1 MQNIAKQRRAEKMK
15 EDLRKLVNTE
25 GNKHCAVC
33 ATRGPIYAVV
43 DFQIFVCSTCSAI
56 HRSMQHK
63 VKGLSMSEFTDEELA
78 ALRVGGN
85 VRAATIWKAGY
96 HLSPPPAGDDYRV
109 RECIRA
115 CFEERRFFDRAAFTA
130 LQEDIATAI
139 LPPVKVL
146 MSLDAMPIPQPSAPT
161 RTAGAQ
167 PTTPALTTGAPEA
180 SRVVVPKPPAPSAPR
195 DGCSTLDST
204 DLFASHQT
212 SVPVSRP
219 AVAAPAPPQDAFD
232 DFFASRTA
240 TVPQQQ
246 RVTDDPFGPMTSST
260 AAPQRTAPAAN
271 SLDFFLAPTQAP
283 AHHNPQST
291 GASTSAMDY
300 FSGSQPSSM
309 APKDFFTASTV
320 PQQPTSNDFFAVPSA
335 ARADIFAA
343 TVWEKRPA
351 DANLNNVG
359 ALPQTPAPPPQALPS
374 AANAFADL
382 DPFGARPRN

>member
-146 MSLDAMPIPQPSAPT
+146 TSLDAMPMPQASAPT
-161 RTAGAQ
+161 RAAGAQ
-167 PTTPALTTGAPEA
+167 STTPASTTGAQEA
-180 SRVVVPKPPAPSAPR
+180 SRVVAPKPPAPR

-204 DLFASHQT
+204 DLFASHQA
-212 SVPVSRP
+212 SVPASHGP
-219 AVAAPAPPQDAFD
+219 ADAPVPSHDAFD
-232 DFFASRTA
+232 DFFASRTT
-240 TVPQQQ
+240 TVPRQQ

-283 AHHNPQST
+283 HHNAQST

-320 PQQPTSNDFFAVPSA
+320 PPNNDFFAVPSA
-335 ARADIFAA
+335 AKADIFAT

-351 DANLNNVG
+351 DANLNNLG
-359 ALPQTPAPPPQALPS
+359 TLPQTPAPPPQSLPS

>member
-1 MQNIAKQRRAEKMK
+1 
-15 EDLRKLVNTE
+15 
-25 GNKHCAVC
+25 
-33 ATRGPIYAVV
+33 
-43 DFQIFVCSTCSAI
+43 
-56 HRSMQHK
+56 
-63 VKGLSMSEFTDEELA
+63 
-78 ALRVGGN
+78 
-85 VRAATIWKAGY
+85 
-96 HLSPPPAGDDYRV
+96 V

-146 MSLDAMPIPQPSAPT
+146 TSLDAMPIPQPSAPT

-180 SRVVVPKPPAPSAPR
+180 SLVVVPKPPAPSAPR
-195 DGCSTLDST
+195 DGRSTLDST

-232 DFFASRTA
+232 DFFASRAA

-271 SLDFFLAPTQAP
+271 SLDFFLTDINKAIIKIATKNKLTKIRLPMQKDIE
-283 AHHNPQST
+283 
-291 GASTSAMDY
+291 SALRKHKKIDSVDFRSFFY
-300 FSGSQPSSM
+300 QIKIDSAIIGS
-309 APKDFFTASTV
+309 F
-320 PQQPTSNDFFAVPSA
+320 
-335 ARADIFAA
+335 
-343 TVWEKRPA
+343 
-351 DANLNNVG
+351 
-359 ALPQTPAPPPQALPS
+359 
-374 AANAFADL
+374 
-382 DPFGARPRN
+382 